1 MATASL
7 LLLALESYTKPG
19 HALLISLNSSQIFVN
34 VLLKSLQSALLGV
47 PLVSGWDTD
56 RHSILLTPTGRLPP
70 WYHN

>member
-19 HALLISLNSSQIFVN
+19 LALLISLNSSQIFVN

-47 PLVSGWDTD
+47 PLVSGWDID
-56 RHSILLTPTGRLPP
+56 R
-70 WYHN
+70 